1 MYTLS
6 ILHLNAYKYV
16 NDRICLKDS
25 ILFLSYHKI
34 RWKIFLILENP
45 RDLRK
50 FEAGEFETVI
60 NSSHKVIS
68 SICKVHVNVTNN
80 FGR

>member
-25 ILFLSYHKI
+25 IILFLS
-34 RWKIFLILENP
+34 
-45 RDLRK
+45 
-50 FEAGEFETVI
+50 
-60 NSSHKVIS
+60 
-68 SICKVHVNVTNN
+68 
-80 FGR
+80 